1 VLFSN
6 EFPLFYSQGCP
17 VDHWIYSHYVD
28 CLNSQPVCE
37 DHKLCWSEFYPH
49 MPAVNFKVMQ
59 PQANMFDYV
68 TVIFHLVSSAV
79 GNDLNGNKL
88 RMTWKFT

>member
-1 VLFSN
+1 
-6 EFPLFYSQGCP
+6 
-17 VDHWIYSHYVD
+17 
-28 CLNSQPVCE
+28 
-37 DHKLCWSEFYPH
+37 